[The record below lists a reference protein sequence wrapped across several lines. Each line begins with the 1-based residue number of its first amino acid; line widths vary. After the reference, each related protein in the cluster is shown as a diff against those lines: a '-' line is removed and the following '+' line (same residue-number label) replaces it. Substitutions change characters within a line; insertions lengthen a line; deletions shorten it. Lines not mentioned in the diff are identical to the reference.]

1 MCVCMHTCIH
11 SHAHT
16 CAAQHTI
23 TYVMPMCV
31 APDQR
36 ECNEREKTLL
46 GNSIMCV
53 CLVVGGS
60 ELELCS
66 E

>member
-1 MCVCMHTCIH
+1 MCARTHAYTRTHT
-11 SHAHT
+11 HALHNT
-16 CAAQHTI
+16 LLQYI
-23 TYVMPMCV
+23 MPMCV

-36 ECNEREKTLL
+36 ECNEREKTML